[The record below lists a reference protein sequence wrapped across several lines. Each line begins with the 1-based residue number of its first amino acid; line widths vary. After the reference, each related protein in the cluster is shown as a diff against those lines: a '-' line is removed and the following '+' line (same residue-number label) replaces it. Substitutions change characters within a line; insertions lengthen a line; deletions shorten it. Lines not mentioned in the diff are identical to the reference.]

1 MNLLCQS
8 CGDEFPA
15 RRDDAKYCSG
25 RCRVRAHRRNANV
38 TDDQVHADMLNS
50 VTQVF
55 TAEFIASM
63 HPKFREAGAD
73 RFKRIVAML
82 EDQPSSRS
90 DAPPDSE

>member
-1 MNLLCQS
+1 
-8 CGDEFPA
+8 
-15 RRDDAKYCSG
+15 
-25 RCRVRAHRRNANV
+25 
-38 TDDQVHADMLNS
+38 MLNS